1 MSAWAQFEHAAFDAI
16 RPHAGGAAYRFILA
30 VWSARKPKDLKI
42 GTSGR

>member
-1 MSAWAQFEHAAFDAI
+1 MPSGRMLAAQ
-16 RPHAGGAAYRFILA
+16 RTGFILA